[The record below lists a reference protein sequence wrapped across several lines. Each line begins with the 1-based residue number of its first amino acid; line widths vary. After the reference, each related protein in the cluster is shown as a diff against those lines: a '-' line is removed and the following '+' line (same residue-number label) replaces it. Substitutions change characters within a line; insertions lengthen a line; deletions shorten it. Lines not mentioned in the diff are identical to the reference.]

1 MRTFVEALGVRD
13 RAHDKDVAHLLGLRP
28 KVARGAAC
36 TRRVGQRPALL
47 AWQRAETDN
56 GVRGARRAPVAR
68 SSLVKGSVSPLV
80 SVTVLAVGLILVT
93 SYRRHVREIPTHGL
107 SASLRAA
114 GMADGDRPDLV
125 EMQPVYDEVNVSTRR
140 ARVQPYAGVGGR
152 TASALDSLT
161 RSIGTC
167 GSLLT
172 RTIEPL

>member
-1 MRTFVEALGVRD
+1 M
-13 RAHDKDVAHLLGLRP
+13 
-28 KVARGAAC
+28 
-36 TRRVGQRPALL
+36 
-47 AWQRAETDN
+47 
-56 GVRGARRAPVAR
+56 
-68 SSLVKGSVSPLV
+68 KGSVSPLV

-125 EMQPVYDEVNVSTRR
+125 ELELNVVGGVVRLVAENELFEVDLVAMQPVYDEVNVSTRR